1 MVCRSKLADRLK
13 SESRAPQN
21 EFQYAVAA
29 IFGEVVGVDQIGAND
44 DFFDLGGDS
53 VRAFQV
59 ISRIRAR
66 FDVNLSIAT
75 VFAKS
80 TVAELADEITRALGD
95 TDGG

>member
-1 MVCRSKLADRLK
+1 MRPMTS
-13 SESRAPQN
+13 SIS
-21 EFQYAVAA
+21 AA
-29 IFGEVVGVDQIGAND
+29 IP
-44 DFFDLGGDS
+44 L
-53 VRAFQV
+53 RAFQV

-80 TVAELADEITRALGD
+80 TVAELADEIARALGD